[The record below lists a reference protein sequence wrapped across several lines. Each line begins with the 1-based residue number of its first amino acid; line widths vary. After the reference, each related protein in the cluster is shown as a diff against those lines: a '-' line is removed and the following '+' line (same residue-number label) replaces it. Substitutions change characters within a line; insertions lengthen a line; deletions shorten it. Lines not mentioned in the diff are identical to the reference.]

1 MKGNITVT
9 EQALAAI
16 IGLAAHEVPGVVGM
30 SPVGIRDGISRILGR
45 SEASQGVVVKADPAK
60 PGKYQADVYV
70 VVAYGVKVPTVVE
83 SIAER
88 AEWAAEHLGGV
99 ELDRVYVHVVGVSRG

>member
-1 MKGNITVT
+1 MKGKISVT
-9 EQALAAI
+9 EHALAAI
-16 IGLAAHEVPGVVGM
+16 VGLAAHEVPGVAGM

-45 SEASQGVVVKADPAK
+45 SEASQGVVVKADSAN
-60 PGKYQADVYV
+60 PGHYQSDIYV

-88 AEWAAEHLGGV
+88 AEWAAEKLAGV
-99 ELDRVYVHVVGVSRG
+99 KLDRITVHVVGVSRG

>member
-16 IGLAAHEVPGVVGM
+16 VGLAAHEVPGVVGM
-30 SPVGIRDGISRILGR
+30 SPVGIRDGLSRILGR
-45 SEASQGVVVKADPAK
+45 SEASQGVVIKADPAK
-60 PGKYQADVYV
+60 PGYYHADLYV

-88 AEWAAEHLGGV
+88 AEWAAETMAGV
-99 ELDRVYVHVVGVSRG
+99 KLERVVVHVVGVSRG

>member
-1 MKGNITVT
+1 MKGNVTVT

-45 SEASQGVVVKADPAK
+45 NEASQGVVVKADPAK
-60 PGKYQADVYV
+60 PGKYQADIYV

-88 AEWAAEHLGGV
+88 AEWAAEQLGGV
-99 ELDRVYVHVVGVSRG
+99 KLEKIYIHVVGVSRG

>member
-30 SPVGIRDGISRILGR
+30 SPVGIRDGIGRILGR
-45 SEASQGVVVKADPAK
+45 SEASQGVVVKADPAS
-60 PGKYQADVYV
+60 PGKYQADIYV

-88 AEWAAEHLGGV
+88 AEWAAKNLAGV
-99 ELDRVYVHVVGVSRG
+99 ELVRIYVHVAGVSRG